1 MYVFSAN
8 GACSLEA
15 WGIAPGL

>member
-1 MYVFSAN
+1 MYVFSTN